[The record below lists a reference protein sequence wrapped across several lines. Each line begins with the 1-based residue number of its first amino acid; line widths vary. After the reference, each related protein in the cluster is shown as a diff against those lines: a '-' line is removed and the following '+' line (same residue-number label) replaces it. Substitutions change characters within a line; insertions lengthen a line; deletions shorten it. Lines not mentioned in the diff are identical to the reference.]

1 MPSDAPGKEGDM
13 VQKNRRA
20 ITGKCV
26 TASYGRPGVANSIQ
40 TAQKSDQIV
49 REKPQVIQKGERP
62 VQLGGSVTTK
72 CCHAAR

>member
-1 MPSDAPGKEGDM
+1 MPLDAPGKEGDM

-20 ITGKCV
+20 ITEKFV
-26 TASYGRPGVANSIQ
+26 TASYGSPGVPKSIQ

-72 CCHAAR
+72 CCRAAP